1 MTFMADDLGKSDKTA
16 TLGGIALAPRHGVAI
31 EILIGRSLAF
41 CAHPWAAWRRLG
53 PRGRLLLVAAYFG
66 ASYTSVLAV
75 LLLA

>member
-1 MTFMADDLGKSDKTA
+1 MATSHGT
-16 TLGGIALAPRHGVAI
+16 ALATRHAVTL

-66 ASYTSVLAV
+66 ASYTGVLAV
-75 LLLA
+75 LLLV